1 MKIRTGFVS
10 NSSSSSFVAFGAR
23 IDSKLSDKIEEEKG
37 EDYFDELNLEKEV
50 YGKTI
55 KTEHDG
61 YDGTNFIYFDLDDLK
76 DDETL
81 GEVKKQLQDFI
92 KEEMGVDIPIEQIG
106 FIDEEIGC

>member
-23 IDSKLSDKIEEEKG
+23 IDNDLREEIEKEKG
-37 EDYFDELNLEKEV
+37 EEYFEELHLSKCIN
-50 YGKTI
+50 GKTI

-61 YDGTNFIYFDLDDLK
+61 YSGTEFIYFDFEDLK

-81 GEVKKQLQDFI
+81 GEVKQQLQDFI
-92 KEEMGVDIPIEQIG
+92 KEEIGVEISYDKIG
-106 FIDEEIGC
+106 VINEEIGC